1 MTMQTFTAPEGADDR
16 STRVL
21 VIRHG
26 ETDWNVGARIQGHTD
41 IPLNARG
48 IEQARRLALA
58 LEGEELHA
66 VYSSDLARTRE
77 TARALAQARGM
88 PLVEDAA
95 LRERHFG
102 AFEGYTFDEIEQRWP
117 DQSLRWRRRDPG
129 FGPEG
134 GESLEVFYERCVA
147 AAERFAAAHA
157 GQTIALVAHGG
168 VLDCWYRAAVR
179 LDLQAPRTWQIG
191 NATVSRLLWSPG
203 GFSLVGWND
212 DAHLAALD
220 EPAP

>member
-1 MTMQTFTAPEGADDR
+1 MTMQTPTAPESADSR
-16 STRVL
+16 WTRVL
-21 VIRHG
+21 AIRHG

-48 IEQARRLALA
+48 LEQARRLARA

-102 AFEGYTFDEIEQRWP
+102 AFEGYTFEDIEQRWP
-117 DQSLRWRRRDPG
+117 DQSARWRRRDPG